1 VESPGGA
8 ADSEAAEAGS
18 IPAKLSLRS
27 LCDALMEL
35 YSMQSDARV
44 KSGDVDLQSQ
54 LGDITPRASKEVTKD
69 SYPDDVK
76 ISFKS
81 VSQRQQPRRKL
92 SKNYEKVPLKRK
104 MSLLHW

>member
-1 VESPGGA
+1 MESPGGA

-35 YSMQSDARV
+35 YSMH
-44 KSGDVDLQSQ
+44 LQSQ